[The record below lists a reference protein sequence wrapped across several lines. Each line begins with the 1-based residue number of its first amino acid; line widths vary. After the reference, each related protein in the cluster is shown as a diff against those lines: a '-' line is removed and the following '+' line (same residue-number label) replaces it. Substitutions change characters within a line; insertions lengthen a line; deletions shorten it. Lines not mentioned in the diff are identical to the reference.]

1 VSETAGGR
9 DADRETSALARARDF
24 MLREARILDRRR
36 FAHRFD
42 GESADAVVDALRVYR
57 NPDGGFGNAL
67 EPDLRGA
74 ASQPV
79 PLEHALRI
87 LEEVECPDR
96 EIIQGALSWLATVSL
111 PEGGVP
117 FVLETVTLGPHAP
130 WWVPTGIPSLNPT
143 AGIAGFLIKHGV
155 EDPWLDSATGFCWRA
170 LDTRSGELG
179 PDDAI
184 SVLSFLDR
192 VGDRERALAAFER
205 LGERINHDL
214 VALDPEAPGYVKSPL
229 EFAPSPN
236 CLARTLFDDTTI
248 DRHLEALAAHQQ
260 DDGGWPITWEPPS
273 RAAVSEWRGF
283 VTLGCLGVLASYGR
297 IAVAG
302 T

>member
-1 VSETAGGR
+1 VNETAGG
-9 DADRETSALARARDF
+9 ADTARETSALARARDF
-24 MLREARILDRRR
+24 MLHEARLLDRRR

-42 GESADAVVDALRVYR
+42 GEPADDVVDALRVYR
-57 NPDGGFGNAL
+57 NQDGGFGNAL

-87 LEEVECPDR
+87 LEEVERSDR
-96 EIIQGALSWLATVSL
+96 EIIRGALSWLPTVSL

-117 FVLETVTLGPHAP
+117 FVLETVTLAPHAP

-143 AGIAGFLIKHGV
+143 AGITGLLIKHGV
-155 EDPWLDSATGFCWRA
+155 EDPWVDRATAFCWRA
-170 LDTRSGELG
+170 LDTRLEELG
-179 PDDAI
+179 PDDAV
-184 SVLSFLDR
+184 SVLAFLDR
-192 VGDRERALAAFER
+192 VGDRERALAVFDR
-205 LGERINHDL
+205 LGDRITNDL

-236 CLARTLFDDTTI
+236 SLARTLFDDSTI

-283 VTLGCLGVLASYGR
+283 VTLGCVGVLASYGR
-297 IAVAG
+297 LTI
-302 T
+302 